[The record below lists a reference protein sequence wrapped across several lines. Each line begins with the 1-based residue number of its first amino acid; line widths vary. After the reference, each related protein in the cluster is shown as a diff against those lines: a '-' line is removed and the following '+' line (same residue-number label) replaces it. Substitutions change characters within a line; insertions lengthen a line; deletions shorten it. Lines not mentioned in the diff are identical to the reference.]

1 MKSGAVTTVIVAL
14 VAVILTLAIQ
24 WLEPDVAL
32 SPGEYTL
39 AVLGAVVMV
48 VPLRT
53 WWQRRS
59 SRSPRDEARA

>member
-1 MKSGAVTTVIVAL
+1 MKSGTVTTVIVAL

-32 SPGEYTL
+32 SPSEYTL
-39 AVLGAVVMV
+39 AVLGAVVVV
-48 VPLRT
+48 VPSRI

-59 SRSPRDEARA
+59 SRTPGEEART